1 MKKNFDDLVINAINY
16 KEQVY
21 TANSIE
27 MMTNIKSSK
36 IGKKEVPET
45 LLKAFNDYE
54 AQGGSKNLKSA
65 HKLLI
70 EVCLMSGDVVKKIRG
85 KLEDEKKENQL
96 YLNKYKNL
104 WNLPPSELLNQQ
116 FFGELNGNEYTII

>member
-1 MKKNFDDLVINAINY
+1 
-16 KEQVY
+16 
-21 TANSIE
+21 